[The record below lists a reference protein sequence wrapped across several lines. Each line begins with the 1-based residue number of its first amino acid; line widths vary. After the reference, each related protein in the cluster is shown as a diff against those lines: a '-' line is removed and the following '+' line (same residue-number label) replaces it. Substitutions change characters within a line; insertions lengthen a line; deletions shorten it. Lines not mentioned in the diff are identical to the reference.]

1 MEAIEALA
9 ALAQETRLDV
19 FRLLVRV
26 GPEGLAAG
34 AIADTLKVSRATLSF
49 HLSQLE
55 RAGLLRSARQG
66 RSIIYSADFDGM
78 SRLLGF
84 LTEDCCAGRPE
95 ICGVL
100 ETGKGRRALLGIL
113 SGRFIAGRYC
123 PDAVSTPSDP
133 GVQTED

>member
-100 ETGKGRRALLGIL
+100 ETGK
-113 SGRFIAGRYC
+113 
-123 PDAVSTPSDP
+123 DAARC
-133 GVQTED
+133 